1 MAGVDAVVGV
11 EAESY
16 VMPVVDTD
24 NAREVQFQAWMSEH
38 GKGYPTVDEYH
49 KRLRIFSDNVDYIER
64 TNAAGG
70 PTRVKLNKYADLTL
84 GEFKA
89 ANFRM
94 PDHRRHKQA

>member
-1 MAGVDAVVGV
+1 MDVRARQGTLLIAVW
-11 EAESY
+11 
-16 VMPVVDTD
+16 
-24 NAREVQFQAWMSEH
+24 EVSAAKLPGSQ
-38 GKGYPTVDEYH
+38 GYPTVDEYH